1 MSRGK
6 HALDGLDRDIRE
18 HIAHE
23 TQDNI
28 DRGMTP
34 EEARRLAMLKFG
46 NIALAREDTRAVWVW
61 PRLDQMRQ
69 DIGYAFR
76 ALRRNPGFA
85 AVAVLTLALGIGA
98 TTAIFNVVYATLL
111 KPLPYTNPDELVAIY
126 VYVPQLQSK
135 FPSLPVRP
143 VDFEEFRQSNS
154 VFSGM
159 AAIRERDFNLTDGGE
174 PERLYGA
181 RVSASLF
188 PLLGVQAELGRTFLA
203 EEDTPGRDAVVLIS
217 HHLWTSRF
225 GADPAIVS
233 RTLSLDG
240 QPSVIVGVMPAAFLF
255 PTGKQL
261 HTHVELGPRI
271 DVWKPMAF
279 TPGELAPESMNVFV
293 MRGIGMWS

>member
-1 MSRGK
+1 MIRGK

-18 HIAHE
+18 HIEHE

-34 EEARRLAMLKFG
+34 EEARRHALLKFG
-46 NIALAREDTRAVWVW
+46 NVALAREDTRAVWVW
-61 PRLDQMRQ
+61 PRLDEMRQ

-76 ALRRNPGFA
+76 TLRRNPGFA

-98 TTAIFNVVYATLL
+98 TTAIFSVVYATLL
-111 KPLPYTNPDELVAIY
+111 KPLPYTNPDELVAMS
-126 VYVPQLQSK
+126 VYIPQLQSK
-135 FPSLPVRP
+135 FPSMPVRP

-159 AAIRERDFNLTDGGE
+159 AAIRERDFNLTGGGE

-188 PLLGVQAELGRTFLA
+188 PLLGVQPQLGRTFLA
-203 EEDTPGRDAVVLIS
+203 EEDTPGRDSVVLIS

-225 GADPAIVS
+225 GADPGDREPDTFAG
-233 RTLSLDG
+233 RTTATSSSASCRLD
-240 QPSVIVGVMPAAFLF
+240 FCF
-255 PTGKQL
+255 
-261 HTHVELGPRI
+261 R
-271 DVWKPMAF
+271 
-279 TPGELAPESMNVFV
+279 PESSSTPTSSSAHASTCGSRWRSPQMSWPP
-293 MRGIGMWS
+293 RT